1 MNHAAGLQAVPQAIE
16 YIRILPE
23 IVLSI
28 FGMVIMVLD
37 PLVDERR
44 SQRLLGAIALTGSL
58 GAIGATLYQ
67 SQYPGLGFWNM
78 VQVDPF
84 SVFFHFLVTTVTAVV
99 ILTSY
104 EYMQTQQI
112 RAGEYY

>member
-1 MNHAAGLQAVPQAIE
+1 VNSAGDIAQVIPQAAD

-37 PLVDERR
+37 PLMDERR
-44 SQRLLGAIALTGSL
+44 SQKTLGTIALVGSL
-58 GAIGATLYQ
+58 AALAATLFQ
-67 SQYPGLGFWNM
+67 SRFPGLGFGNM
-78 VQVDPF
+78 VRVDSF
-84 SVFFHFLVTTVTAVV
+84 SVFFHFLVAAVAAVV

-104 EYMQTQQI
+104 DYM
-112 RAGEYY
+112 

>member
-1 MNHAAGLQAVPQAIE
+1 MNFRIQLVNSIPQAVD

-44 SQRLLGAIALTGSL
+44 SQRTLGGIALAL
-58 GAIGATLYQ
+58 GGI
-67 SQYPGLGFWNM
+67 
-78 VQVDPF
+78 
-84 SVFFHFLVTTVTAVV
+84 FLVR
-99 ILTSY
+99 L
-104 EYMQTQQI
+104 EF
-112 RAGEYY
+112 R